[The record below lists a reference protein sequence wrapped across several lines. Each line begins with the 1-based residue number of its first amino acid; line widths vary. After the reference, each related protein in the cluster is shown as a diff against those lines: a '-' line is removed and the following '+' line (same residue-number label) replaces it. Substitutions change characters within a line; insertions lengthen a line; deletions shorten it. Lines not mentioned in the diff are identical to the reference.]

1 MLRKML
7 PLLFVLLVS
16 AGLGAQTAAPGMETS
31 KPAES
36 LLQELSL
43 AGKMVI
49 VKTSGG
55 GSFRGLLLGSSAD
68 RLELVDGEGR
78 IVALARSSVISC
90 EAIDLSRDQ
99 AEYFQDSA
107 SNRLIVMPTGFAMDK
122 GELHVASQE
131 IIAITMSYGISDH
144 LSLWAAVSFPG
155 GLVNLRWAFQPAEKT
170 AISAGALVGLNWLDT
185 GLLGLPYVLASFGH
199 ENRNFSVGAGMPF
212 LWTSSGGLYA
222 NAAVATLAGKII
234 VSPTSSVV
242 TENWIVFHES
252 EADGWWAAT
261 VLPAVV
267 FRIAGE
273 RLSWDI
279 GLVIPL
285 TVDPG
290 AADFVSG
297 LADGTLIP
305 IPLLSVTYRLL

>member
-1 MLRKML
+1 MRKMYCAMFML
-7 PLLFVLLVS
+7 MVSTRLV
-16 AGLGAQTAAPGMETS
+16 AQTAAPVAEMP
-31 KPAES
+31 KPAEA
-36 LLQELSL
+36 LLQEVAL
-43 AGKMVI
+43 AGRMVI

-55 GSFRGLLLGSSAD
+55 GSFRGLLLGSSAE

-78 IVALARSSVISC
+78 IIAIARASVLSC
-90 EAIDLSRDQ
+90 EEIDLSRDQ

-107 SNRLIVMPTGFAMDK
+107 ANRLIVMPTGFAMDK

-131 IIAITMSYGISDH
+131 IAVITMSYGLSNR
-144 LSLWAAVSFPG
+144 LSLWAGVSIPGAV
-155 GLVNLRWAFQPAEKT
+155 VNLRWAFEPADRL
-170 AISAGALVGLNWLDT
+170 AISVGGLAGMIWTDT

-199 ENRNFSVGAGMPF
+199 ENRNISIGAGLPIT
-212 LWTSSGGLYA
+212 WTPSEGMQTR
-222 NAAVATLAGKII
+222 AAVGTIAGKII

-242 TENWIVFHES
+242 TENWIVFHEGES
-252 EADGWWAAT
+252 DGWWAAT
-261 VLPAVV
+261 CLPAAV

-279 GLVIPL
+279 GLVLPV

-290 AADFVSG
+290 AENPVSG